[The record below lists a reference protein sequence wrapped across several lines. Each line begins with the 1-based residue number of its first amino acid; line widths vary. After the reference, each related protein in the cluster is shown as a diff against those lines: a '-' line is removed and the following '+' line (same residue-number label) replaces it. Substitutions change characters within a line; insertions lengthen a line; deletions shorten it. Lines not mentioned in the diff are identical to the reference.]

1 MDQNNILDRKFLI
14 TKYGVIPLF
23 LNLKTNSN
31 LWEKSMDLV
40 EWTQLLSFRNTIPA
54 MPKQELRKTV
64 LQQIPLLL
72 ENFTIRYRGK
82 TATEE
87 SLQNLFLRGIDNAL
101 PLDEMRRLYQTRLF
115 KSTPSVKVHFSV
127 LKEDP
132 SNPDTGS
139 KVIHEQTQF
148 CRTSAEL
155 DEILDQILVSDCIQ
169 NLAPDEYWICK
180 IGYED
185 IDKLVRRLGK
195 RENNQNASRRT
206 NLS

>member
-1 MDQNNILDRKFLI
+1 MVQNNILDRKFLR
-14 TKYGVIPLF
+14 TKHGIIPIF
-23 LNLKTNSN
+23 LDRKTNN
-31 LWEKSMDLV
+31 NPWGKSMDRV
-40 EWTQLLSFRNTIPA
+40 EWTQLLSFRNIIPA
-54 MPKQELRKTV
+54 MPKQELRKIV

-87 SLQNLFLRGIDNAL
+87 SLHNLFLRGIDNAL

-115 KSTPSVKVHFSV
+115 KSTPSVEVHFSV
-127 LKEDP
+127 SKEDP
-132 SNPDTGS
+132 SNPDAGS
-139 KVIHEQTQF
+139 KVIHELTQF

-155 DEILDQILVSDCIQ
+155 DETLDLVLASDYVQ

-185 IDKLVRRLGK
+185 IDKLVRRPFGQETADK
-195 RENNQNASRRT
+195 KEENHG
-206 NLS
+206 